1 LLIQETRTNKVKTYT
16 ARDTLAQHTNADGR
30 FALERVTPPL

>member
-1 LLIQETRTNKVKTYT
+1 VKTCI
-16 ARDTLAQHTNADGR
+16 ARDTLAPHTNADGR